1 MKKNIII
8 IALLALIASVASAQR
23 ISKEDFESLSL
34 VNANENLQGPLTGL
48 NIVSSEFVVDKDLPA
63 PKTIIPAYD
72 DQWVAKKIIGTA
84 GIPDELQRVVKTSF
98 EGQRMG
104 YMGKDNFFKCF
115 VQAYADHRPLVLS
128 PDVVWLI
135 ISQGFSRY
143 VNAHTEEMRD
153 LLVFHEG
160 KKDLVVNS
168 NNDVLS
174 PNADWELLLNDF
186 SACIAENTKGE
197 LADLVTADFTTTG
210 ITERIASQISLMDVV
225 KEYFNYLNVA
235 ISCGIP
241 SITLKGSP
249 DDWQKVL
256 DKARCLKKY
265 NLEKWARDLEVI
277 LEEFVKASKGR
288 ANQKF
293 WQNIVK
299 KKRVDQ
305 LQADRGC
312 LPNLEK
318 TTKLD
323 GWFLKFFPNAEG
335 ETSDSVLWN
344 TSMPEEMVR
353 VPFKQVYVHPVTG
366 EVVKTVPMEL
376 WAGFVGVEEDPKT
389 RSLMPK
395 IGWLAR
401 IADEQAEETARQKEE
416 EKWRLKVIERP
427 KLKEGHGLPIPT
439 REVTKSK
446 KAKKKKGVKAGK
458 KISGIVSDEF
468 GPLVAA
474 TVCEVSEQGRIVA
487 STITDFN
494 GHFTLKVVDPQDKI
508 RISYVGLR
516 TVMLDIDKKKYDV
529 LMESAITLRPVPI
542 TSKIRVH

>member
-1 MKKNIII
+1 MKKILTIMV
-8 IALLALIASVASAQR
+8 LALIASLASAQEG
-23 ISKEDFESLSL
+23 ITFE
-34 VNANENLQGPLTGL
+34 VDENL
-48 NIVSSEFVVDKDLPA
+48 SA
-63 PKTIIPAYD
+63 PKTKPQKYNDKEI
-72 DQWVAKKIIGTA
+72 AKKIVNISA
-84 GIPDELQRVVKTSF
+84 VPQELHRVVKTSF
-98 EGQRMG
+98 EGQRLSYIG
-104 YMGKDNFFKCF
+104 DDNFFKCL

-128 PDVVWLI
+128 PDMVWLI

-174 PNADWELLLNDF
+174 PSADWELLLNDF

-225 KEYFNYLNVA
+225 KEYFNFLNA
-235 ISCGIP
+235 RISCGIP
-241 SITLKGSP
+241 SIKLKGSP

-265 NLEKWARDLEVI
+265 NLEKWARDLEDI

-288 ANQKF
+288 VNQKF

-299 KKRVDQ
+299 KRRVDQ

-353 VPFKQVYVHPVTG
+353 VPFKQIYIHPVTG
-366 EVVKTVPMEL
+366 EVVRTVPMEL
-376 WAGFVGVEEDPKT
+376 WAGFVGVEEDAKT
-389 RSLMPK
+389 HALMPK

-401 IADEQAEETARQKEE
+401 IADEQAEEAARQKAES
-416 EKWRLKVIERP
+416 KGLKGIEGLE
-427 KLKEGHGLPIPT
+427 LKERKGLPIPM
-439 REVTKSK
+439 REVTTAK
-446 KAKKKKGVKAGK
+446 KAKKKNGVKAGK
-458 KISGIVSDEF
+458 KISGTVSDEF
-468 GPLVAA
+468 GPLTGA
-474 TVCEVSEQGRIVA
+474 TVCEVNGQGRIVA

-494 GHFTLKVVDPQDKI
+494 GRFVLKVVNPQDKL
-508 RISYVGLR
+508 RISYIGCM
-516 TVMLDIDKKKYDV
+516 TVMLDIEKKVYDV
-529 LMESAITLRPVPI
+529 LMKPSTILRTVPV
-542 TSKIRVH
+542 TSRKRVK

>member
-1 MKKNIII
+1 MNKSIAII
-8 IALLALIASVASAQR
+8 LLALIASVASAQR
-23 ISKEDFESLSL
+23 ITKEDFEGLSL

-48 NIVSSEFVVDKDLPA
+48 TIISSEFVVDKDLPA
-63 PKTIIPAYD
+63 PKTTIPAYD
-72 DQWVAKKIIGTA
+72 DQWVAKKIVGTA

-98 EGQRMG
+98 EGQRMS

-174 PNADWELLLNDF
+174 PSADWELLLNDF

-197 LADLVTADFTTTG
+197 LADLMRADFTTTG

-225 KEYFNYLNVA
+225 KEYFNFLNA
-235 ISCGIP
+235 RISCGIP

-249 DDWQKVL
+249 DDWKKVL
-256 DKARCLKKY
+256 DKTRCLKKY
-265 NLEKWARDLEVI
+265 NLEKWARDLEEI

-299 KKRVDQ
+299 KRRVDQ

-312 LPNLEK
+312 LPNLK
-318 TTKLD
+318 NTTKLD

-353 VPFKQVYVHPVTG
+353 VPFKQIYIHPVTG
-366 EVVKTVPMEL
+366 EVVKSVPMEL
-376 WAGFVGVEEDPKT
+376 WAGFVGVEEDT
-389 RSLMPK
+389 RTGALMPK

-401 IADEQAEETARQKEE
+401 IADEQAEEAARQEAESKG
-416 EKWRLKVIERP
+416 LKGIEGLE
-427 KLKEGHGLPIPT
+427 LKERKGLPIPM
-439 REVTKSK
+439 REVTTAK
-446 KAKKKKGVKAGK
+446 KAKKKNGLKPGK
-458 KISGIVSDEF
+458 EISGTVSDEF
-468 GPLVAA
+468 GLLWGA
-474 TVCEVSEQGRIVA
+474 TVCEVNEQGRIVA

-494 GHFTLKVVDPQDKI
+494 GNFVLKVVDPQDKL

-516 TVMLDIDKKKYDV
+516 TVMLDIAKGK
-529 LMESAITLRPVPI
+529 
-542 TSKIRVH
+542 

>member
-84 GIPDELQRVVKTSF
+84 GISDELQRVVKTSF

-174 PNADWELLLNDF
+174 PSADWELLLNDF

-225 KEYFNYLNVA
+225 KEYFNFLNVA

-241 SITLKGSP
+241 SVKLKGSP

-265 NLEKWARDLEVI
+265 NLEKWARDLEDI

-288 ANQKF
+288 TNRKF

-299 KKRVDQ
+299 KRRVDQ

-376 WAGFVGVEEDPKT
+376 WAGFVGVEEDAKT
-389 RSLMPK
+389 HALMPK

-427 KLKEGHGLPIPT
+427 KLKEGNGLPIPM
-439 REVTKSK
+439 REVTTTK

-458 KISGIVSDEF
+458 KISGSVSDEF

-474 TVCEVSEQGRIVA
+474 TVCEVSEQGRVVA

-494 GHFTLKVVDPQDKI
+494 GRFVLKVVNPQDKL

-516 TVMLDIDKKKYDV
+516 TVMLDIAKGKYDIF
-529 LMESAITLRPVPI
+529 MESAVILRPIPI
-542 TSKIRVH
+542 NSKIRVH

>member
-84 GIPDELQRVVKTSF
+84 GISDELQRVVKTSF

-197 LADLVTADFTTTG
+197 LADLMRADFTTTC

-225 KEYFNYLNVA
+225 KEYFNFLNVA

-241 SITLKGSP
+241 SIKLKGSP

-265 NLEKWARDLEVI
+265 NLEKWSRDLEVI

-299 KKRVDQ
+299 KRRVDQ

-376 WAGFVGVEEDPKT
+376 WAGFVGVEEDAKT
-389 RSLMPK
+389 HALMPK

-401 IADEQAEETARQKEE
+401 IADEQAEEAARQKAESQG
-416 EKWRLKVIERP
+416 LKGTEDIEV
-427 KLKEGHGLPIPT
+427 KEWKGLPIPT

-446 KAKKKKGVKAGK
+446 KANKKKGVKAGK

>member
-1 MKKNIII
+1 MKKSFAIFV
-8 IALLALIASVASAQR
+8 LALIASVASAQR
-23 ISKEDFESLSL
+23 ITKEDFEELSL

-48 NIVSSEFVVDKDLPA
+48 TIISSEFVVDKDLPA

-143 VNAHTEEMRD
+143 VNAHTEEMRG
-153 LLVFHEG
+153 LLVYHEG

-197 LADLVTADFTTTG
+197 LADLMRADFTTTG

-225 KEYFNYLNVA
+225 KEYFNFLNVA

-265 NLEKWARDLEVI
+265 DLEKWARDLEVI

-299 KKRVDQ
+299 KRRVDQ

-312 LPNLEK
+312 LPNLK
-318 TTKLD
+318 NTTKLD

-353 VPFKQVYVHPVTG
+353 VPFKQVYIHPVTG
-366 EVVKTVPMEL
+366 EVVNTVPMEL

-401 IADEQAEETARQKEE
+401 IADEQAEEAARQKAESQG
-416 EKWRLKVIERP
+416 LKGTEDIEV
-427 KLKEGHGLPIPT
+427 KEWKGLPIPT

-468 GPLVAA
+468 GPLWGA
-474 TVCEVSEQGRIVA
+474 TVCEIDEQGRIVA
-487 STITDFN
+487 STITDIN
-494 GHFTLKVVDPQDKI
+494 GNFVLKVVDPQDRI

-516 TVMLDIDKKKYDV
+516 TVMLAIAKGKYDIF
-529 LMESAITLRPVPI
+529 MESATKLRTVPI
-542 TSKIRVH
+542 TSKIRVP

>member
-1 MKKNIII
+1 MNKSIAII
-8 IALLALIASVASAQR
+8 LLALIASVASAQR
-23 ISKEDFESLSL
+23 ITKEDFEGLSL

-48 NIVSSEFVVDKDLPA
+48 TIISSAFVVDKDLPA
-63 PKTIIPAYD
+63 PKTTIPAYD
-72 DQWVAKKIIGTA
+72 DQWVAKKIVGTA

-98 EGQRMG
+98 EGQRMS

-174 PNADWELLLNDF
+174 PSADWELLLNDF

-241 SITLKGSP
+241 SIKLKGSP

-256 DKARCLKKY
+256 DKTRCLKKY
-265 NLEKWARDLEVI
+265 NLEKWARDLEEI

-299 KKRVDQ
+299 KRRVDQ

-353 VPFKQVYVHPVTG
+353 VPFKQIYIHPVTG
-366 EVVKTVPMEL
+366 EVVKSVPMEL
-376 WAGFVGVEEDPKT
+376 WAGFVGVEEDT
-389 RSLMPK
+389 RTGALMPK

-401 IADEQAEETARQKEE
+401 IADEQAEEAARQEAESKG
-416 EKWRLKVIERP
+416 LKGIEGLE
-427 KLKEGHGLPIPT
+427 LKERKGLPIPM
-439 REVTKSK
+439 REVTTAK
-446 KAKKKKGVKAGK
+446 KAKKKNGLKPGK
-458 KISGIVSDEF
+458 EISGTVSDEF
-468 GPLVAA
+468 GLLWGA
-474 TVCEVSEQGRIVA
+474 TVCEVNEQGRIVA

-494 GHFTLKVVDPQDKI
+494 GNFVLKVVDPQDKL

-516 TVMLDIDKKKYDV
+516 TVMLNIDKKKYNV
-529 LMESAITLRPVPI
+529 LMESAIILRPVPI

>member
-1 MKKNIII
+1 MNKSIAII
-8 IALLALIASVASAQR
+8 LLALIASVASAQR
-23 ISKEDFESLSL
+23 ITKEDFEGLSL
-34 VNANENLQGPLTGL
+34 VNANEILQGPLTGL
-48 NIVSSEFVVDKDLPA
+48 TIISSAFVVDKDLPA
-63 PKTIIPAYD
+63 PKTTIPAYD
-72 DQWVAKKIIGTA
+72 DQWVAKKIVGTA

-98 EGQRMG
+98 EGQRMS

-143 VNAHTEEMRD
+143 VNAHSEEMRD

-174 PNADWELLLNDF
+174 PSADWELLLNDF
-186 SACIAENTKGE
+186 SASIAENTKGE
-197 LADLVTADFTTTG
+197 LADLMRADFTTTG

-225 KEYFNYLNVA
+225 KEYFNFLNA
-235 ISCGIP
+235 RISCGIP

-249 DDWQKVL
+249 DDWKKVL
-256 DKARCLKKY
+256 DKTRCLKKY
-265 NLEKWARDLEVI
+265 NLEKWARDLEDI

-299 KKRVDQ
+299 KRRVDQ

-353 VPFKQVYVHPVTG
+353 VPFKQIYIHPVTG
-366 EVVKTVPMEL
+366 EVVKSVPMEL
-376 WAGFVGVEEDPKT
+376 WAGFVGVEEDTKT
-389 RSLMPK
+389 HALMPK

-401 IADEQAEETARQKEE
+401 IADEQAEEATRKEAE
-416 EKWRLKVIERP
+416 SKGLKGIEGLE
-427 KLKEGHGLPIPT
+427 LKERKGLPIPM
-439 REVTKSK
+439 REVTTAK
-446 KAKKKKGVKAGK
+446 KAKKKNGLKPGK
-458 KISGIVSDEF
+458 KISGTVSDEF
-468 GPLVAA
+468 GLLWGA
-474 TVCEVSEQGRIVA
+474 TVCEVNEQGRIVA

-494 GHFTLKVVDPQDKI
+494 GNFVLKVVDPQDKL

-516 TVMLDIDKKKYDV
+516 TVMLNIDKKKYNV
-529 LMESAITLRPVPI
+529 LMESAIILRPVPI

>member
-84 GIPDELQRVVKTSF
+84 GIADELQRVVKTSF

-174 PNADWELLLNDF
+174 PSADWELLLNDF

-225 KEYFNYLNVA
+225 KEYFNFLNVA

-265 NLEKWARDLEVI
+265 NLEKWARDLEDI

-312 LPNLEK
+312 LPNLK
-318 TTKLD
+318 NTTKLD

-353 VPFKQVYVHPVTG
+353 VPFKQVYIHPVTG
-366 EVVKTVPMEL
+366 EVVRTVPMEL
-376 WAGFVGVEEDPKT
+376 WAGFVGVEEDSKT

-401 IADEQAEETARQKEE
+401 IADEQAEEAARQKAESQG
-416 EKWRLKVIERP
+416 LKGTEDIEV
-427 KLKEGHGLPIPT
+427 KEWKGLPIPT

-468 GPLVAA
+468 GPLAGA
-474 TVCEVSEQGRIVA
+474 TVCEINEDGRIVA
-487 STITDFN
+487 STITDIN
-494 GHFTLKVVDPQDKI
+494 GNFVLKVINPQDKI

-516 TVMLDIDKKKYDV
+516 TVQLNIDKKKYNV
-529 LMESAITLRPVPI
+529 FMESATKLRPVPI

>member
-1 MKKNIII
+1 MNKSIAIIV
-8 IALLALIASVASAQR
+8 LALIASVATAQR
-23 ISKEDFESLSL
+23 ISKEDFEGLSIA
-34 VNANENLQGPLTGL
+34 NANEDLQGPLTGL
-48 NIVSSEFVVDKDLPA
+48 NIVGTEFVVDKGLPA
-63 PKTIIPAYD
+63 PKTTISAYA
-72 DQWVAKKIIGTA
+72 DQWVAKKIVGTA

-104 YMGKDNFFKCF
+104 YMGKDNCFKCF

-143 VNAHTEEMRD
+143 VNAHSEEMRD

-174 PNADWELLLNDF
+174 PSADWELLLNDF

-225 KEYFNYLNVA
+225 KEYFNFLNVA

-312 LPNLEK
+312 LPNLK
-318 TTKLD
+318 NTTKLD

-353 VPFKQVYVHPVTG
+353 VPFKQVYIHPVTG
-366 EVVKTVPMEL
+366 EVVRTVPMEL
-376 WAGFVGVEEDPKT
+376 WAGFVGVEEDSKT

-401 IADEQAEETARQKEE
+401 IADEQAEEAARQKAESQG
-416 EKWRLKVIERP
+416 LKGTEDIEV
-427 KLKEGHGLPIPT
+427 KEWKGLPIPT

-468 GPLVAA
+468 GPLAGA
-474 TVCEVSEQGRIVA
+474 TVCEINEDGRIVA
-487 STITDFN
+487 STITDIN
-494 GHFTLKVVDPQDKI
+494 GNFVLKVINPQDKI

-516 TVMLDIDKKKYDV
+516 TVQLNIDKKKYNV
-529 LMESAITLRPVPI
+529 FMESATKLRPVPI

>member
-1 MKKNIII
+1 MKKCHAIIV
-8 IALLALIASVASAQR
+8 LALIASVASAQR
-23 ISKEDFESLSL
+23 ITKEDFEELSL

-48 NIVSSEFVVDKDLPA
+48 TIISSEFVVDKDLPA

-143 VNAHTEEMRD
+143 VNAHTEEMRG
-153 LLVFHEG
+153 LLVYHEG

-186 SACIAENTKGE
+186 SAGIAENTKGE
-197 LADLVTADFTTTG
+197 LADLMRADFTTTG

-225 KEYFNYLNVA
+225 KEYFNFLNVA

-265 NLEKWARDLEVI
+265 DLEKWARDLEVI

-299 KKRVDQ
+299 KRRVDQ

-312 LPNLEK
+312 LPNLK
-318 TTKLD
+318 NTTKLD

-353 VPFKQVYVHPVTG
+353 VPFKQVYIHPVTG
-366 EVVKTVPMEL
+366 EVVNTVPMEL

-401 IADEQAEETARQKEE
+401 IADEQAEEAARQKAESQG
-416 EKWRLKVIERP
+416 LKGTEDIEV
-427 KLKEGHGLPIPT
+427 KEWKGLPIPT

-474 TVCEVSEQGRIVA
+474 TVCEIDEQGRIVA
-487 STITDFN
+487 STITDIN
-494 GHFTLKVVDPQDKI
+494 GNFVLKVVDPQDRI

-516 TVMLDIDKKKYDV
+516 TVMLAIAKGKYDIF
-529 LMESAITLRPVPI
+529 MESATKLRTVPI